1 MPLPQLIAE
10 AVGQVVM
17 EAGAEVIKHRFG
29 WKGCV
34 VAILVVAGIIAF
46 AWWYFLR

>member
-1 MPLPQLIAE
+1 MPSPQLIAE
-10 AVGQVVM
+10 VVGQLVM
-17 EAGAEVIKHRFG
+17 EAGAGVIQHRFG

-34 VAILVVAGIIAF
+34 VAIVIVVGIIAL

>member
-10 AVGQVVM
+10 AVGQLVM

-34 VAILVVAGIIAF
+34 VAIVIIVGVIALAG
-46 AWWYFLR
+46 WYFLR

>member
-10 AVGQVVM
+10 TVGQLLM
-17 EAGAEVIKHRFG
+17 EASAEVIKHRFG

-34 VAILVVAGIIAF
+34 VAIVIVAGIIALT
-46 AWWYFLR
+46 WWYFLR

>member
-10 AVGQVVM
+10 AVGQLGM
-17 EAGAEVIKHRFG
+17 EAGAELIQHRFG

-34 VAILVVAGIIAF
+34 VAIVIVVSIIAL